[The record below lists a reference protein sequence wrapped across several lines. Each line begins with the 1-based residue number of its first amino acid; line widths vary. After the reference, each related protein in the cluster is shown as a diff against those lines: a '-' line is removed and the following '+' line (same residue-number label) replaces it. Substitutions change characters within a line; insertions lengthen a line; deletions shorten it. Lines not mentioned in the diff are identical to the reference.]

1 MASLRFLS
9 FPSTTTLSITNPVLL
24 SVQPQTHF
32 SSLSI
37 FPSSSLSAL
46 SLSILIKPTSQFLFN
61 CTPVS
66 SSTPLTVETPEEEK
80 DEVDESESGGD
91 AEEEEF
97 SRTRLLAQNVPWT
110 STADDIRALFQKYG
124 TVIDVELS
132 MYNKTRN
139 RGLAFVSMSS
149 PEEALAALNNLE
161 SYEYEGRTLK
171 LNYARPRKKK
181 PSSAPPK
188 SEMKYDLFVGNLPY
202 DAKAKDVK
210 EFFNSSNANVVSAE
224 IIYYDTPRR
233 PSGYGFVSFSSKEEA
248 AAALSAFQGRTFMGR
263 PLRLA
268 HSRRKVTL
276 GATENAPSEGTLSD
290 LNPGME
296 SDNGD

>member
-1 MASLRFLS
+1 MASLRFPS
-9 FPSTTTLSITNPVLL
+9 FPSTTTLYITNPKPL
-24 SVQPQTHF
+24 SFQPQTHF

-37 FPSSSLSAL
+37 FPSASLSSL
-46 SLSILIKPTSQFLFN
+46 SLSILRMPTSQFLFH

-66 SSTPLTVETPEEEK
+66 SSTPLTVETKEEEK
-80 DEVDESESGGD
+80 DEVDESESGEE
-91 AEEEEF
+91 AEEEF
-97 SRTRLLAQNVPWT
+97 SRTRLLAQNIPWT
-110 STADDIRALFQKYG
+110 STPDDIRALFQKYG

-171 LNYARPRKKK
+171 LNNARPRKKK
-181 PSSAPPK
+181 TFSAPPK
-188 SEMKYDLFVGNLPY
+188 PVPKYDLFVANLPY

-210 EFFNSSNANVVSAE
+210 EFLKSNNGNVVSAE
-224 IIYYDTPRR
+224 IIYYDNPRR

-248 AAALSAFQGRTFMGR
+248 AAALSAFQGKTFMGR
-263 PLRLA
+263 PLRVA
-268 HSRRKVTL
+268 HSRRKVMP
-276 GATENAPSEGTLSD
+276 GGTENAISEGTSSD
-290 LNPGME
+290 LNPNME
-296 SDNGD
+296 SDNGA